1 MMLSAHFALAELTVS
16 QIAARNGIDNTPNEA
31 QTENLRRLAQTLEQV
46 RAVLGKPVTVNSA
59 FRSIAINSAIGGVPT
74 SEHCDGRAAD
84 IICPAYGTP
93 YQVAK
98 AIESANIDFN
108 QLIYEG
114 SWVHISIPKYGSAPK
129 NIIMTAKFSGGKAT
143 YRNGLHA

>member
-31 QTENLRRLAQTLEQV
+31 QTENLRRLAETLEQV

-59 FRSIAINSAIGGVPT
+59 FRSIAVNSAIGGVPT

-98 AIESANIDFN
+98 AVEAANIDFN
-108 QLIYEG
+108 QLILEFG
-114 SWVHISIPKYGSAPK
+114 AWVHISIPKHGAAPK
-129 NIIMTAKFSGGKAT
+129 NEVLT
-143 YRNGLHA
+143 YRKGRPVVRGLVL